1 MSDEVSSFDPA
12 AFLDAT
18 TTEAL
23 VRRPPLPVG
32 DYVGITGEIKS
43 RAWTSNKPDAK
54 VKSGIAFD
62 VPVQIDVTSVR
73 HNFTPEMQKAF
84 EAISS
89 VTLTAGVM
97 IDLNEAKSIDWS
109 TGKNG
114 ALRRWRQALKMN
126 NPGETFSPR
135 QMQGRQVL
143 VKVKHRLYE
152 GEAYDEIDSVAE
164 VK

>member
-1 MSDEVSSFDPA
+1 MSEDLSSFDPA

-32 DYVGITGEIKS
+32 DYVGFTGEIKS
-43 RAWTSNKPDAK
+43 RAWTSNKPEAK

-62 VPVQIDVTSVR
+62 IPVKIEVASIR
-73 HNFTPEMQKAF
+73 HNFTPELQKAF
-84 EAISS
+84 SEIEA

-97 IDLNEAKSIDWS
+97 IDLNEAKAIDWT

-114 ALRRWRQALKMN
+114 ALRRWRVALKMN

-135 QMQGRQVL
+135 QMQGRQVM
-143 VKVKHRLYE
+143 VKIKHRLYE
-152 GEAYDEIDSVAE
+152 GEFYDEIDSVAE
-164 VK
+164 VR